1 MAQPISA
8 DTHGVEARKK
18 RTREPHLDLN
28 VGESDDGHTEKRA
41 RCTQSKEEFNKQRR
55 ERYQDARDE
64 VNKQRR
70 ERYKQLYAQKK
81 DSINARRR
89 ERYQEANKDNINE
102 QRRQRYQEADKDNIN
117 EQRRQRY
124 QEADKDN
131 INEQRR
137 QRYQEAD
144 KDKDNINEQRR
155 QRYQEAD
162 KDNINEQRRAKYPEA
177 YAQNKDTINEQRRE
191 RYPEAYAHNKDTI
204 NEQKRERYPEAKD
217 NINEQ
222 RRARRAHALETQRL
236 RHECLFRSKADEDIT
251 HIKRHVLDNMEV
263 ECEYCHA
270 LRCSAERPTICCRG
284 GQVKLPILLDP
295 PEPLKTLLTE
305 QTGQGRHFRQN
316 IRKYNSAFTMASLEA
331 NINMRF
337 TKGPMAGGPHQFRVS
352 GNVYHRMGPLTPGE
366 NQPPRFAQVY
376 ILETEDQL
384 KAWQGLPL
392 SSELREDLLR
402 QLGAMLNTHNAY
414 VQVFQHAAE
423 LEVPNVTILL
433 RCNAN
438 VDPRT
443 YNVPRVSDIAAFIPD
458 GTHVAAPRSIAVRMH
473 GGGVKRITD
482 LNSAYDPLHF
492 VLLFPRGEQGW
503 TTDIPLNVTYR
514 RQRGACENLE
524 QGNAPKAKSRQTVTA
539 RDFAAFY
546 LMQRPESYTGN
557 YLQRCQKLYEEYIV
571 DQYCKVESQR
581 LQYVSQNQSKLRTH
595 L

>member
-1 MAQPISA
+1 M
-8 DTHGVEARKK
+8 
-18 RTREPHLDLN
+18 
-28 VGESDDGHTEKRA
+28 
-41 RCTQSKEEFNKQRR
+41 
-55 ERYQDARDE
+55 
-64 VNKQRR
+64 
-70 ERYKQLYAQKK
+70 
-81 DSINARRR
+81 
-89 ERYQEANKDNINE
+89 
-102 QRRQRYQEADKDNIN
+102 
-117 EQRRQRY
+117 
-124 QEADKDN
+124 
-131 INEQRR
+131 
-137 QRYQEAD
+137 
-144 KDKDNINEQRR
+144 
-155 QRYQEAD
+155 
-162 KDNINEQRRAKYPEA
+162 
-177 YAQNKDTINEQRRE
+177 YAQN
-191 RYPEAYAHNKDTI
+191 
-204 NEQKRERYPEAKD
+204 KD

-222 RRARRAHALETQRL
+222 RRARRAHASEMQRL
-236 RHECLFRSKADEDIT
+236 RQECLFRSNADEDIT

-263 ECEYCHA
+263 ECEHCHA
-270 LRCSAERPTICCRG
+270 LRWSAERPTICCRG

-305 QTGQGRHFRQN
+305 QTRQGRHFRQN

-331 NINMRF
+331 NIDMRF

-414 VQVFQHAAE
+414 VQVFQHAAK

-458 GTHVAAPRSIAVRMH
+458 GSHVAAPRSIAVRMH

-482 LNSAYDPLHF
+482 LNSAYDPIHF

-581 LQYVSQNQSKLRTH
+581 LQYVSQN
-595 L
+595 